1 MTQLQ
6 QTLEILKS
14 NAGKV
19 VAYDQLALS
28 PEEKKELAKTA
39 LKVRISRLRSEL
51 PEGSYIASIRGVG
64 YMYTS
69 QNP

>member
-1 MTQLQ
+1 MTQSQ

-19 VAYDQLALS
+19 VAYDQLAIS
-28 PEEKKELAKTA
+28 PNDTAKTI
-39 LKVRISRLRSEL
+39 KVRVSRIRSEL
-51 PEGSYIASIRGVG
+51 ANGCYIASIRGVG